1 MRRVVLNKNI
11 DKRKYYSALVYL
23 DILMEEYNR
32 YKNAMINGPTERIRK
47 KHEQL
52 SKEYYENTLEPYLS
66 QQADRFNIS
75 SEEMIADIKNIN
87 NYI

>member
-1 MRRVVLNKNI
+1 MVIKVRWVYPHKSPKEKIV
-11 DKRKYYSALVYL
+11 KRTSASRAWDWGGIN
-23 DILMEEYNR
+23 DIKR
-32 YKNAMINGPTERIRK
+32 TERIRK